1 MMKLSC
7 LFNVCFQTV
16 VNIQKDDYIKLAV
29 KPFQILSTLLYTYQ
43 LKRHTRLKLEN
54 ISSHLKVL
62 RGGRMT
68 CMHDKIIR
76 AKNLWICNTCEEEFV
91 LVSDV

>member
-16 VNIQKDDYIKLAV
+16 VNIQKDAYLKLVV
-29 KPFQILSTLLYTYQ
+29 KQFQTLSILLCTYQ
-43 LKRHTRLKLEN
+43 HKQNIHLKLEDTSN
-54 ISSHLKVL
+54 HLKVL
-62 RGGRMT
+62 RGGRIM

-76 AKNLWICNTCEEEFV
+76 AKNIWICDTCEEEFV
-91 LVSDV
+91 LVGDV